1 MSDLAPDSGLHTN
14 DPPRR
19 QAPLVVWS
27 VLAASWFAL
36 NFFVLFPAALLW
48 STGAS
53 LIPPPGA
60 NRWLGGALLVAAHVP
75 LLAQLRAF
83 IVEGHGT
90 QLPLRPPERIVQ
102 RGLYGRVR
110 NPMYWNY
117 VAIALGEAVL
127 YRSLVLVSYSA
138 ALFALA
144 HVYVVRVEEPG
155 LRKRFGDDYDAYCAR
170 VPRWIARGRDRGGPW
185 RNGPPV

>member
-1 MSDLAPDSGLHTN
+1 MSDPALDSNWRTN

-19 QAPLVVWS
+19 RAPLVLWS
-27 VLAASWFAL
+27 LLAAGWFAL

-48 STGAS
+48 STGTG

-60 NRWLGGALLVAAHVP
+60 TRWLGGALLVAAHVP

-102 RGLYGRVR
+102 HDLYGRVR

-127 YRSLVLVSYSA
+127 YRSLVLVAYSA
-138 ALFALA
+138 VLFALA

-155 LRKRFGDDYDAYCAR
+155 LRRRFGDDYDAYCTR
-170 VPRWIARGRDRGGPW
+170 VPRWLPRGRNRAGP
-185 RNGPPV
+185 RRSGPPD

>member
-1 MSDLAPDSGLHTN
+1 MIGFAPGAGPDGREATRRPGALVAWSLLAS
-14 DPPRR
+14 
-19 QAPLVVWS
+19 A
-27 VLAASWFAL
+27 WFGL

-48 STGAS
+48 ATGAS
-53 LIPPPGA
+53 LLPPPGP
-60 NRWLGGALLVAAHVP
+60 NRWLGGAILVAVHLP

-83 IVEGHGT
+83 VVEGRGT
-90 QLPLRPPERIVQ
+90 QLPLLPPNRLVH

-127 YRSLVLVSYSA
+127 YRSPVLIAYAA

-144 HVYVVRVEEPG
+144 HAYVVRIEEPQ
-155 LRKRFGDDYDAYCAR
+155 LRRRFGADYDAYCAR
-170 VPRWIARGRDRGGPW
+170 VPRWLPRRRGRG
-185 RNGPPV
+185 